1 MTTYPNISKVKN
13 TSLRVVISNSLLG
26 VWDYNQTPEALI
38 DHISKHLNSL
48 LGVWDCDLT
57 LPYYLKSS
65 KVTANLLF
73 LRKENTGST
82 PANPKAYSLFAFT
95 TKNIKIK

>member
-1 MTTYPNISKVKN
+1 MTTYPNISKVVKN
-13 TSLRVVISNSLLG
+13 TPPRVVVSNSLLG
-26 VWDYNQTPEALI
+26 VWDY
-38 DHISKHLNSL
+38 
-48 LGVWDCDLT
+48 DLT

-65 KVTANLLF
+65 KGTTNLLF
-73 LRKENTGST
+73 LRKKNTGST